1 MDRLKSLF
9 SQGCFDERFIQAA
22 KEELPYLWGR
32 MSLLEEYY
40 ALVRS
45 GGDKDRI
52 PSIHDQLG
60 RPRRFHGSTLRK
72 LWAAITG

>member
-9 SQGCFDERFIQAA
+9 TQGEFGPKFVEAA
-22 KEELPYLWGR
+22 KAELPYLWGR

-52 PSIHDQLG
+52 PRIHDQLG